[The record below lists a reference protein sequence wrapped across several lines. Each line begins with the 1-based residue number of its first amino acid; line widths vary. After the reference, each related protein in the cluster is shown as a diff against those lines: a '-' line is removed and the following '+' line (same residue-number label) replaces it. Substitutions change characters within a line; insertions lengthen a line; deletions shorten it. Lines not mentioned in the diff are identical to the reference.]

1 MHPPLLFIAMV
12 DELRRQLKE
21 SREELKKRGKI
32 IEKLTEKITELRKIK
47 HTYQKREKR
56 QSLSKDKSSV
66 RCVLI
71 DDNPS
76 LT

>member
-1 MHPPLLFIAMV
+1 MV

-21 SREELKKRGKI
+21 CREELKKRAKV

-66 RCVLI
+66 RC
-71 DDNPS
+71 
-76 LT
+76 TYCC